1 MSQKKKHSKAA
12 RKAAPAQVRQ
22 AELLPQAGEE
32 AAQPEPVLSAP
43 VSAGP
48 QAAALSL
55 RDVKSFGSLPG
66 WVLPAVLT
74 VMLYLGLFLPTGGM
88 SVALALFTLGL
99 ALVFHRSA
107 LNHLRERLSVPAVG
121 LLAFF
126 VVTGFA
132 AIYAANGGD
141 AAGEFSKYLTSI
153 PIALAA
159 LLWLERPQVRSVLWG
174 LAALLALLALLC
186 VDSSG
191 WGALYAGFAAVMDA
205 LGADFGSINQYVT
218 AGRINGLYNNANVT
232 ASMFAVGGLL
242 SIYLARTAEKRW
254 AKPAAVFLTGVLAMA
269 FFLSMSRGA
278 ILCFG
283 VTLIVY
289 VLITAKEDRLSL
301 VFLLVETVVVTVL
314 LSAVAMRFL
323 GESGSFLPD
332 LMTLLCGPAIYA
344 LDRFAGTP
352 AAAKLAGKGKAIALV
367 CGGLA
372 VLAVVYAVAAL
383 NITGAY
389 SFVEGQRLYRTTE
402 LSAGEYTLSVEAEGD
417 ITVSVIAV
425 LTGEAVEDA
434 STTLYD
440 GPVESA
446 SFTVPE
452 EVQQVEFSFYG
463 NTGDVLRSAVLSDG
477 TELPLNYPLIP
488 SFLANRLQEGLLS
501 GSSFSY
507 RVLYVKDGLKLF
519 FTRPLQGYGLGGSES
534 WLVSVQNWYYQT
546 KYLHNHV
553 LQIMVDEGLLGA
565 VPFLTALLGFAWL
578 LLRRLRQQ
586 RGDALAA
593 VLLACW
599 VMMNLHSL
607 MEINFSLR
615 CYQVMGYTLLAVGLA
630 LYPVPLRKPAAVIR
644 AAAPGAL
651 AVISLWLAF
660 FGITFQMHRSAQWD
674 YEHLSAITNAQIMA
688 DFESC
693 IKRDLYDPIDM
704 QRSYVIN
711 GVLLDDGRY
720 SEKIHQYAKELEDSG
735 IYVACSTVCK
745 NYYLPRGEYE
755 ELFACSRK
763 GLSHLRAMNEPWNLQ
778 YELYFERLLP
788 AMEADDF
795 AIFVEG
801 VQATRDM
808 LAEAEAGGLSPIEIN
823 EKNQSYL
830 AAFDHARV
838 MDGDSG
844 YLYLLELVQQNLE
857 VSE

>member
-1 MSQKKKHSKAA
+1 MSQKKKYSKAA
-12 RKAAPAQVRQ
+12 RKAATAQVRQ
-22 AELLPQAGEE
+22 AESLPQAGE
-32 AAQPEPVLSAP
+32 AAARPEPVPSVP

-48 QAAALSL
+48 QAALSL
-55 RDVKSFGSLPG
+55 RDVKSFGVLPG

-99 ALVFHRSA
+99 VLVFHRSA
-107 LNHLRERLSVPAVG
+107 LHHLRERLSVPAVA

-126 VVTGFA
+126 VVTGLA
-132 AIYAANGGD
+132 ALYAACGGD

-174 LAALLALLALLC
+174 LAALLTLLALLC

-205 LGADFGSINQYVT
+205 LGADFGAINQSVT

-242 SIYLARTAEKRW
+242 SIYLARTAEKKW
-254 AKPAAVFLTGVLAMA
+254 ARPAAVFLTGVLAMA

-289 VLITAKEDRLSL
+289 VLITGKEDRLSL
-301 VFLLVETVVVTVL
+301 VLFLVETIVVTVL

-323 GESGSFLPD
+323 GDTGSFLPD

-344 LDRFAGTP
+344 LDRFVGTP
-352 AAAKLAGKGKAIALV
+352 ASARLAGKGKAIALV

-402 LSAGEYTLSVEAEGD
+402 LPAGAYTLSVEAEGD
-417 ITVSVIAV
+417 ITVSVVAV

-452 EVQQVEFSFYG
+452 AVQQVDFSFFG
-463 NTGDVLRSAVLSDG
+463 KTGAVLRSAVLSDG

-488 SFLANRLQEGLLS
+488 AFLANRLQEGLLS

-519 FTRPLQGYGLGGSES
+519 FTRPLLGYGLGGSES

-565 VPFLTALLGFAWL
+565 VPFLTALLGSAWL

-615 CYQVMGYTLLAVGLA
+615 CYQVMVYTLLAVGLA
-630 LYPVPLRKPAAVIR
+630 LYPVPLRRPAAVIR
-644 AAAPGAL
+644 AAPGAL

-674 YEHLSAITNAQIMA
+674 YEHLSAITPAQIMA

-720 SEKIHQYAKELEDSG
+720 SEKIHQYAKALEDSG

-745 NYYLPRGEYE
+745 SYYLPRGEYE

-778 YELYFERLLP
+778 YELYFESLLP

-795 AIFVEG
+795 AAFVEG
-801 VQATRDM
+801 VQATRYM
-808 LAEAEAGGLSPIEIN
+808 LAKAEAGGLSPIEIN

-830 AAFDHARV
+830 AAFDHARM
-838 MDGDSG
+838 MDGERG
-844 YLYLLELVQQNLE
+844 YLYLLELVQQELE